1 LVADIVDASLRNGAC
16 SGAGITDPAYRSAI
30 ASAATKRLLVRD
42 FFLTRIGFE
51 RVCEKMKTRSFRKK
65 EGMERKWGTDNCR
78 GLDD

>member
-1 LVADIVDASLRNGAC
+1 MPAFGTVHVAGPGSPIPP
-16 SGAGITDPAYRSAI
+16 TDQRI

-65 EGMERKWGTDNCR
+65 EGMERKWGTDKCR